1 MAMVPILE
9 WLLKEVL
16 FFKCLKYL
24 LKYLLKIQFRADMD
38 MCSETDS
45 TNECSDFK
53 SELEEDEH
61 GNGSGAGGRNAS
73 GQLANLGGSGGGS
86 SGCPAGPGGPSV
98 PRKSSGLSSKRTG
111 RHPRVVFV

>member
-1 MAMVPILE
+1 
-9 WLLKEVL
+9 
-16 FFKCLKYL
+16 
-24 LKYLLKIQFRADMD
+24 MD

-53 SELEEDEH
+53 SELEEEDEH

-86 SGCPAGPGGPSV
+86 SG
-98 PRKSSGLSSKRTG
+98 
-111 RHPRVVFV
+111 

>member
-1 MAMVPILE
+1 
-9 WLLKEVL
+9 
-16 FFKCLKYL
+16 
-24 LKYLLKIQFRADMD
+24 MD

-53 SELEEDEH
+53 SELEEEDEH
-61 GNGSGAGGRNAS
+61 GNGAGGRNAS
-73 GQLANLGGSGGGS
+73 GQHAHGSSSGGG
-86 SGCPAGPGGPSV
+86 GGPAGPGGPSV

>member
-1 MAMVPILE
+1 MFRIP
-9 WLLKEVL
+9 
-16 FFKCLKYL
+16 FKNIYQK
-24 LKYLLKIQFRADMD
+24 FNFAPDMD

-53 SELEEDEH
+53 SELEEEDEH

-73 GQLANLGGSGGGS
+73 GQLANLGGSSGGQG
-86 SGCPAGPGGPSV
+86 GCPAGPGGPSV